1 MKKEN
6 KNFRSVVLFALVG
19 IFLFWLITYTIDFGV
34 RHSDDTQVGTI
45 NRIMDHKIDP
55 QIMAFGASSG
65 EVSIDPET
73 IQKGTGLTCF
83 NSCIDGTRFLQYAG
97 LINEFNE
104 YSQNNKLIILS
115 ESYFSFEKISALT
128 SIERYLPHLN
138 NDNVYHSLFMVQ
150 PDLTWKCKY
159 IPFYRYIAATH
170 VYYKN
175 AVIGW
180 GNFLHHRPY
189 QGLGYF
195 PVDRSWEP
203 DADATIESVGSFK
216 ISFDP
221 VIVDEYIRV
230 IKNAESRNRKVVIL
244 LTPVFSEMLKKVTD
258 INPLRVKLD
267 SIARAVNATFLD
279 FTTQPICSDKTMFY
293 NSLHL
298 NQRGSEIFSAI
309 LADSLK
315 KILNSSN

>member
-1 MKKEN
+1 
-6 KNFRSVVLFALVG
+6 
-19 IFLFWLITYTIDFGV
+19 
-34 RHSDDTQVGTI
+34 
-45 NRIMDHKIDP
+45 MDHKIDP
-55 QIMAFGASSG
+55 QIIAFGSSAG
-65 EVSIDPET
+65 EVGIDPNI
-73 IQKGTGLTCF
+73 IQKETGLTCF
-83 NSCIDGTRFLQYAG
+83 NDCINGTRFLQYAG

-104 YSQNNKLIILS
+104 YSENNKLIILS
-115 ESYFSFEKISALT
+115 ESYFTFEKISALM
-128 SIERYLPHLN
+128 SIETYLPHLN

-180 GNFLHHRPY
+180 NNFLHHRPY

-195 PVDRSWEP
+195 PVNRSWEP
-203 DADATIESVGSFK
+203 DADATIESMGRFN

-230 IKNAESRNRKVVIL
+230 IKNLQSRKRKVVII

-258 INPLRVKLD
+258 INPLRAKLD
-267 SIARAVNATFLD
+267 SIATASNVIFLD
-279 FTTQPICSDKTMFY
+279 FTTLPICTDKTMFY

-315 KILNSSN
+315 NIINRLN